1 MKHIKHILLVLTL
14 VFTYSQIHA
23 DVNIKLGKPVAVN
36 NKSECIKAIEKGAL
50 LQNSFNGGLTEGY
63 NASYYL
69 YKGFVYHVG
78 FNTHNKKFNGIF
90 LDCYEKR
97 SLGN

>member
-1 MKHIKHILLVLTL
+1 MKHIKHLLLVLTL

-23 DVNIKLGKPVAVN
+23 DVNIELGKPIEVT
-36 NKSECIKAIEKGAL
+36 NKNECIKAIEKGAL
-50 LQNSFNGGLTEGY
+50 LQNSFIGDLTEGW

-78 FNTHNKKFNGIF
+78 FDTHNKNDGIF
-90 LDCYEKR
+90 LYCFEKR
-97 SLGN
+97 SLGK

>member
-50 LQNSFNGGLTEGY
+50 LQNSFNGGLPEGY

-78 FNTHNKKFNGIF
+78 FNHNFASATIYLN
-90 LDCYEKR
+90 CYDKR